1 MKMTDNEKL
10 GEVMALCSNGNR
22 DAWEYL
28 SIIAKSSRL
37 IDDMVDEHEQWKRED
52 TYRLA
57 QLLLIEL
64 PANNFFHQNKAAL
77 LSQHVTS
84 LNAWIDSNDWMVEE
98 GARRNYAL
106 VIRDQLTELALAV
119 AYLTGGSDNLRK
131 VSLQVRELFLKEE
144 F

>member
-1 MKMTDNEKL
+1 MTYNEKL
-10 GEVMALCSNGNR
+10 VEAMELCSNGNR

-28 SIIAKSSRL
+28 SIIAQSSRL

-52 TYRLA
+52 TYHLA
-57 QLLLIEL
+57 RLLLIEL
-64 PANNFFHQNKAAL
+64 PANNFFHQNRAAL

-119 AYLTGGSDNLRK
+119 AYLTGGFDNLRK

>member
-1 MKMTDNEKL
+1 MTYDEKVKQAML
-10 GEVMALCSNGNR
+10 LCSNGNHE
-22 DAWEYL
+22 AWEYL
-28 SIIAKSSRL
+28 SVIAKSARL
-37 IDDMVDEHEQWKRED
+37 IDDMVDEHEKWTRED
-52 TYRLA
+52 TYHLA
-57 QLLLIEL
+57 RLLLIEL

-119 AYLTGGSDNLRK
+119 AYLTGGSDHLRK
-131 VSLQVRELFLKEE
+131 VSLKIRELFLKEE